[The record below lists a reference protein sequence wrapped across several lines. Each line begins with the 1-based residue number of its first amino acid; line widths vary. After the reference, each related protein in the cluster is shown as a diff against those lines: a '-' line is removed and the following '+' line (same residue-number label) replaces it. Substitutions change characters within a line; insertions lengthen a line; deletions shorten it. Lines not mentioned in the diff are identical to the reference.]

1 MKHNQLNPR
10 LLAAAALTIAALVSP
25 AEAGI
30 TVDNSKI
37 VSGSATGTLAA
48 IDVPY
53 TTLNPTFGGPDWTTS
68 PPAGVIPHIVDN
80 GFTAPVAAN
89 DGIRDQDGTSK
100 WEPDGTPLGE
110 AKAYFT
116 YGNGPAPSVKWT
128 FSAAASGIDLPEGS
142 VIWGIYAT
150 WNTRNTDGIT
160 YHYSEGAQSGS
171 IIRQTAGAAPTADLV
186 LSWTD
191 DLSTVR
197 NANFE
202 RLFEEP
208 IVVADGNG
216 FELWGTDNIGNA
228 AHIDAVVIDYQLP
241 TSDPIII
248 DLSPEKDA
256 TEVVITTDLVATFD
270 EDMTLVDGGVI
281 TIKDLDTPAQVQ
293 ITLPNGQVSA
303 SGRYLTINP
312 SSNLTLGK
320 NYAIQISN
328 DAIKDSEDNFFAG
341 ILDDTTWNFQT
352 TADNVAP
359 TISSTDPAD
368 GATDLYPF
376 SRNLVETFDEDVK
389 FTGTGTVTLRNLTLG
404 SGSDVVFNLPSS
416 RVTIAG
422 DTLTIDPSSNLDS
435 LTDYAVQISA
445 DAIVDLVDNPFAG
458 VLDDTTWNFTTA
470 GLAGGVAVDAG
481 TIQNAVTPSGD
492 LVIIDPPKTSGD
504 DGSAAG
510 IGFAGSTGGDHTG
523 IGWEPGGT
531 DNNNQWNTPWKN
543 GGSVTY
549 TFNLPDGAVINKV
562 YHDWKGQG
570 NQSATV
576 NYAYDEGTPTSV
588 SKNHKVAP
596 VSDLVLQWTAA
607 DSSTHNVNFETIF
620 TGPIT
625 VAGGDGFTVTVSN
638 GLMALGS
645 MLLDVSPSGAGNT
658 YGDWIAGYPGV
669 GGQTGIGD
677 DPDGDGNENGL
688 ENFFGTAPDTFTQG
702 LVSGA
707 VDTGANTF
715 TFTHPLN
722 ATPADD
728 LTATYRWST
737 DLQTF
742 YNDGDPNGAGTTTV
756 DFVQGTPSGGMVTV
770 TATISGTVMPD
781 ELFVDVLVTQ
791 P

>member
-10 LLAAAALTIAALVSP
+10 LLAAAALAIAALVSP

-30 TVDNSKI
+30 TVDAGKI
-37 VSGSATGTLAA
+37 VSGSVSGTLFA
-48 IDVPY
+48 IDVPAATIFP
-53 TTLNPTFGGPDWTTS
+53 TTGGPDWTTS
-68 PPAGVIPHIVDN
+68 PPAGVTAVTADN
-80 GFTAPVAAN
+80 GFVALPSY
-89 DGIRDQDGTSK
+89 GIREAYGSSP
-100 WEPDGTPLGE
+100 WEPDGTPVGQT
-110 AKAYFT
+110 KT
-116 YGNGPAPSVKWT
+116 YGTYSTGNPNCTYNFNLAD
-128 FSAAASGIDLPEGS
+128 AGIDLPDGS
-142 VIWGIYAT
+142 VIFGVYAT
-150 WNTRNTDGIT
+150 WATRGTDGATYRFNEGTLIT
-160 YHYSEGAQSGS
+160 TVRSHA
-171 IIRQTAGAAPTADLV
+171 IAPVGDLV

-208 IVVADGNG
+208 ILVAGGDG
-216 FELWGTDNIGNA
+216 FILDIIDNIGNA

-270 EDMTLVDGGVI
+270 EDITLVDGGVI

-376 SRNLVETFDEDVK
+376 SRNLVATFDEDVK

-523 IGWEPGGT
+523 IGWEPDGT
-531 DNNNQWNTPWKN
+531 DDNTQWNTPWKN

-549 TFNLPDGAVINKV
+549 TFDLPDGAVINKV

-570 NQSATV
+570 NQGNAIT
-576 NYAYDEGTPTSV
+576 YAYDEGTFTSV
-588 SKNHKVAP
+588 TKNHKLVPTA
-596 VSDLVLQWTAA
+596 DIVLQWTAA
-607 DSSTHNVNFETIF
+607 DASTHNADFETLF

-677 DPDGDGNENGL
+677 DPDGDGNDNGV

-770 TATISGTVMPD
+770 TATISGTVIPD
-781 ELFVDVLVTQ
+781 KLFVDVLVTQ